1 MFHCIADAPAPAVP
15 VSDGGFEQTLVM
27 IGIAL
32 VFFYFILW
40 RPESKRRKQM
50 EEKRQGLKKG
60 DRVVVAGGIIGEVFK
75 VQPETIIVRLT
86 DGAKMEVVKA
96 AIQDIQSPE
105 GAEKVET
112 ITPPQ
117 G

>member
-1 MFHCIADAPAPAVP
+1 
-15 VSDGGFEQTLVM
+15 
-27 IGIAL
+27 
-32 VFFYFILW
+32 
-40 RPESKRRKQM
+40 
-50 EEKRQGLKKG
+50 
-60 DRVVVAGGIIGEVFK
+60 VAGGIIGEVFK